1 MIKVGITGGIG
12 AGKSLVCSVI
22 EQLGFPV
29 FYSDIVAKSLIE
41 TDQEIRFFLE
51 SKLGEIIFDHS
62 ILNKPLLAKHLFSDK
77 KLLSELNSIAHPKVR
92 FLFDVWAFEQKN
104 HIVFNEAAILFET
117 GAYKNFDKIILITA
131 PLSIRIERVVKRDAT
146 TEAQVQM
153 RIDNQWSDERKI
165 PLASFVVLNDDV
177 TGLLSQIEKVIEYLN
192 A

>member
-1 MIKVGITGGIG
+1 LIKVGITGGIG

-62 ILNKPLLAKHLFSDK
+62 ILNKSLLAKHLFSDK

>member
-51 SKLGEIIFDHS
+51 SKIGEIIFDHS

>member
-92 FLFDVWAFEQKN
+92 FLFDVWASEQKS